1 MFNVH
6 LPVFE
11 SNVLPD
17 STRYCFPIVAVFSMV
32 GTGFMKSPDMPHTA
46 VKEAVTKIAP
56 LLPNLLSISST
67 NGAIMTVP
75 NPVPHLK
82 LLF

>member
-1 MFNVH
+1 
-6 LPVFE
+6 
-11 SNVLPD
+11 
-17 STRYCFPIVAVFSMV
+17 MV
-32 GTGFMKSPDMPHTA
+32 GTGFMKSPDMPQTA
-46 VKEAVTKIAP
+46 VKAAVTKIAP

>member
-1 MFNVH
+1 
-6 LPVFE
+6 
-11 SNVLPD
+11 
-17 STRYCFPIVAVFSMV
+17 MV
-32 GTGFMKSPDMPHTA
+32 GTGFMKSPDMPQTA

>member
-1 MFNVH
+1 MV
-6 LPVFE
+6 E
-11 SNVLPD
+11 SNLLSD
-17 STRYCFPIVAVFSMV
+17 STRYWFLILAVFLMV
-32 GTGFMKSPDMPHTA
+32 GTGFMKSPDMPQSA

-75 NPVPHLK
+75 NPVPHLT

>member
-1 MFNVH
+1 MV
-6 LPVFE
+6 E

-17 STRYCFPIVAVFSMV
+17 STRYCFLILAVFSMV
-32 GTGFMKSPDMPHTA
+32 GTGFMKSPDMPQSA

-75 NPVPHLK
+75 NPVPHLQ

>member
-1 MFNVH
+1 MV
-6 LPVFE
+6 E
-11 SNVLPD
+11 SNLLPD
-17 STRYCFPIVAVFSMV
+17 STRYCFLILAVFLMV
-32 GTGFMKSPDMPHTA
+32 GTGFMKSPDMPQSA

-75 NPVPHLK
+75 NPVPHLT